1 MKPIR
6 YPDAWLRPIGIPLL
20 AILIGQFGASGPLW
34 AQLQTRPYYLDL
46 FVHLLTV
53 ALVWETNRSL
63 IVQLDLRYS
72 WANHR
77 LKRFG
82 LQTGLALVASL
93 WEVAGI
99 QYLYHQVFR
108 IRPEAFSIPGLL
120 AVELPLTVI
129 FVAALHLIYLGMY
142 LVQYHQS
149 IVARLTT
156 ERDEAL
162 RLVEGVKLDRF
173 YNENGEQLPSP
184 WQKTLIVNYGLAAV
198 PVQSDEVAY
207 IYQEHETCFL
217 KTFDSKEYTSGSSLE
232 NLEVLL
238 PRSTFFRVNRQL
250 LAHIRSIR
258 RFKQDAN
265 GKLSVEFYP
274 AFSQE
279 VFVSKIK
286 APEFKEWLGKKI

>member
-1 MKPIR
+1 MKPIQ
-6 YPDAWLRPIGIPLL
+6 YPDAWLRLIGIPLL

-34 AQLQTRPYYLDL
+34 VLLQTKQYYLDL
-46 FVHLLTV
+46 VVHLLTV
-53 ALVWETNRSL
+53 GVVWETNRSL
-63 IVQLDLRYS
+63 IGQLDHRYA
-72 WANHR
+72 WTNHR
-77 LKRFG
+77 LRRFG
-82 LQTGLALVASL
+82 VQTGLALVASL

-108 IRPEAFSIPGLL
+108 VRPEAFSIPGLL
-120 AVELPLTVI
+120 SVELPLTVI
-129 FVAALHLIYLGMY
+129 FVAALHTMYLGMY

-184 WQKTLIVNYGLAAV
+184 LQKHLIVNYGLSSV

-207 IYQEHETCFL
+207 IYREQETCFL
-217 KTFDSKEYTSGSSLE
+217 KTFDGKEFTSGSSLE
-232 NLEVLL
+232 SLEALL
-238 PRSTFFRVNRQL
+238 HPSTFFRVNRQL

-258 RFKQDAN
+258 RFRQDAN
-265 GKLSVEFYP
+265 GKLSIEFYP
-274 AFSQE
+274 AFGQE
-279 VFVSKIK
+279 VFVSKKK

>member
-1 MKPIR
+1 MKAIQ
-6 YPDAWLRPIGIPLL
+6 YSDAWLRLIGIPFL
-20 AILIGQFGASGPLW
+20 AILIVQFGASGPLW
-34 AQLQTRPYYLDL
+34 ALLQTRQYYLDL
-46 FVHLLTV
+46 FVYLLTV
-53 ALVWETNRSL
+53 GVVWETNRSL
-63 IVQLDLRYS
+63 IGQLDHRYS

-77 LKRFG
+77 LRRF
-82 LQTGLALVASL
+82 LVQTGLALVASL

-99 QYLYHQVFR
+99 QYLYHHVFR

-120 AVELPLTVI
+120 AVELPLTII
-129 FVAALHLIYLGMY
+129 FVVTLHTIYLGMY

-184 WQKTLIVNYGLAAV
+184 LQKHLIVNYGLASV

-207 IYQEHETCFL
+207 IYREHETCFL
-217 KTFDSKEYTSGSSLE
+217 KTFDGKEFTSGSSLE
-232 NLEVLL
+232 SLEALL
-238 PRSTFFRVNRQL
+238 HPSTFFRVNRHL

-258 RFKQDAN
+258 RFRQDAN

-274 AFSQE
+274 TFGQE
-279 VFVSKIK
+279 VFVSKKK